1 MIYSRKHNYIF
12 IHIPKTGGTSMALA
26 LENRAAKDD
35 VMLGD
40 TPKAIKRRTRVKDVA
55 AAGRLWKH
63 STLFDIDGLV
73 TPEEVAGA
81 RVFTMVRN
89 PWDRLVSYYHWLQR
103 QEFYHEAVRI
113 AKSSTFSEFL
123 NHDHTKA
130 SFRANPYGRYV
141 TGVDGSER
149 CDLFVRLE
157 HLDEDLPKLEALID
171 LKLHPFPHEN
181 SSARGDAFQGYY
193 SAADRRLVS
202 QLAEADIERFGYQFD
217 G

>member
-1 MIYSRKHNYIF
+1 MIYSPKHGYIF

-73 TPEEVAGA
+73 TREQVAA
-81 RVFTMVRN
+81 SKVFCMVRN
-89 PWDRLVSYYHWLQR
+89 PWDRIVSYYHWLQT
-103 QEFYHEAVRI
+103 QNFYHEAVRI
-113 AKSSTFSEFL
+113 AKTSDFSEFL

-130 SFRANPYGRYV
+130 TFKANPYGRYV
-141 TGVDGSER
+141 TGADGKER

-157 HLDEDLPKLEALID
+157 HLDEDLPKLEALIG
-171 LKLHPFPHEN
+171 LKLQPFPHEN
-181 SSARGDAFQGYY
+181 SSERGAAYQGYY
-193 SAADRRLVS
+193 GLSDKRLVS
-202 QLAEADIERFGYQFD
+202 QLAAEDIERFGYSFD
-217 G
+217 